1 MVMTLDCLEPGQHA
15 EVVALR
21 SADPARLDR
30 LGAFGLV
37 PGSVVH
43 LEQRQPALIFR
54 VGETEL
60 SVDRVVAREILV
72 KLPGGG

>member
-1 MVMTLDCLEPGQHA
+1 MVMTLDCLEPGQRA
-15 EVVALR
+15 EVVAL
-21 SADPARLDR
+21 SSLDPARLDR

-37 PGSVVH
+37 PGSLVR

-72 KLPGGG
+72 KLPGG